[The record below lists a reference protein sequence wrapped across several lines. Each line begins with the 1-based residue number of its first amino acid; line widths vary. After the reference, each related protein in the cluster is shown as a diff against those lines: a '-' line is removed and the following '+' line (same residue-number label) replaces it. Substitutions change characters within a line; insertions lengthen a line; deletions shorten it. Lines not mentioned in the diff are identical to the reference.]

1 MAIISNRR
9 AGHATT
15 LDTANTTYNLTDF
28 ASPNTSVETVT
39 ALSIT
44 KIFWTG
50 DWTIKRGATTVWQ
63 TANNTGVW
71 DLNSAGIALSAN
83 ATSNLV
89 LSSTSTTGTILLN
102 IGKTSTVLT
111 STY

>member
-9 AGHATT
+9 AGHVTT

-28 ASPNTSVETVT
+28 ASPNTSVETVS
-39 ALSIT
+39 AISIV

-50 DWTIKRGATTVWQ
+50 DWTIKRGATTVFQ

-71 DLNSAGIALSAN
+71 DLNSAGMAITAN
-83 ATSNLV
+83 STANLV
-89 LSSTSTTGTILLN
+89 LSTASSSASIMLN
-102 IGKTSTVLT
+102 LGKTSTILT